1 MKTIVIYNSQT
12 GFTERYAKWIAE
24 AAGADCMALSEAK
37 KRDLSTYEAIVFG
50 GWACAGGINKLSWF
64 KGNLGRW
71 AGRKLIVFCVGASP
85 MDSPDIAP
93 ALRRAF
99 TDSEWANVKAF
110 YCPGGLNYEKMS
122 LSSRLMMKMLLKTLE
137 AKKDKTAA
145 DREMIRMIS
154 ASYDISDRKY
164 IQPILECLRNY
175 TAHRLNL
182 QCNPTADRQ
191 LSTFPETPL

>member
-1 MKTIVIYNSQT
+1 MNTIVIYNSQT

-24 AAGADCMALSEAK
+24 AAGARCLSLSEAK
-37 KRDLSTYEAIVFG
+37 KRNLEKYDAVVFG
-50 GWACAGGINKLSWF
+50 SWACAGGISKLGWF
-64 KGNLGRW
+64 KGNLERW

-99 TDSEWANVKAF
+99 ADSEWAKVKAF

-122 LSSRLMMKMLLKTLE
+122 APSRLMMKMFRKTLQ
-137 AKKDKTAA
+137 AKRDKTE
-145 DREMIRMIS
+145 DQREMLKIIS

-164 IQPILECLRNY
+164 IQPILECLK
-175 TAHRLNL
+175 
-182 QCNPTADRQ
+182 D
-191 LSTFPETPL
+191 

>member
-24 AAGADCMALSEAK
+24 AAGARCLSLSEAK
-37 KRDLSTYEAIVFG
+37 KRNLEKYDAIVFG
-50 GWACAGGINKLSWF
+50 SWACAGGISKLSWF
-64 KGNLGRW
+64 KGNLDRW

-93 ALRRAF
+93 ALRRTFAG
-99 TDSEWANVKAF
+99 SEWANVKAF

-122 LSSRLMMKMLLKTLE
+122 LSSRLMMKMFLKTLE

-164 IQPILECLRNY
+164 IRPILECLKNY
-175 TAHRLNL
+175 TAH
-182 QCNPTADRQ
+182 RQ